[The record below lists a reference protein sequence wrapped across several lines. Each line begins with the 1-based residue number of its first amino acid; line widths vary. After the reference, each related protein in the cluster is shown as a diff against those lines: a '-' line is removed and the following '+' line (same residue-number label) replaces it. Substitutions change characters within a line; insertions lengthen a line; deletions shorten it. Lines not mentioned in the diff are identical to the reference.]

1 MKRIR
6 LLINNFHST
15 SFKCVARD
23 MDIIRGVEVL
33 NLQTYVLLETVG
45 NNLAVF
51 TAQSTKFY
59 YIDSDEISEFLYR
72 KHDIFTT
79 CSERSTYFLALAD
92 NDVYGLSYCAGVSC
106 IRCSLNMF

>member
-1 MKRIR
+1 
-6 LLINNFHST
+6 
-15 SFKCVARD
+15 

-59 YIDSDEISEFLYR
+59 YIDSDEISELLYR
-72 KHDIFTT
+72 KLISLPRAVNVPLTSSHVQITM
-79 CSERSTYFLALAD
+79 ST
-92 NDVYGLSYCAGVSC
+92 G
-106 IRCSLNMF
+106 